1 VQQVAQSLLAVDF
14 TFTHSQP
21 LVLSRRKG
29 KNMVQEIV
37 TFIFATKEEAMALA
51 NDIDGD
57 VEVHALYVMQG
68 LEPAE
73 KPVGY
78 LVKPAEE

>member
-1 VQQVAQSLLAVDF
+1 
-14 TFTHSQP
+14 
-21 LVLSRRKG
+21 
-29 KNMVQEIV
+29 MIQEV
-37 TFIFATKEEAMALA
+37 STFIFATKEEAMALA

-57 VEVHALYVMQG
+57 VELHALYIIQG

-78 LVKPAEE
+78 LVKPVEVEA

>member
-1 VQQVAQSLLAVDF
+1 
-14 TFTHSQP
+14 
-21 LVLSRRKG
+21 
-29 KNMVQEIV
+29 MVQEV
-37 TFIFATKEEAMALA
+37 STFIFSTKEEAMALA

-57 VEVHALYVMQG
+57 VELHALYIIQG

-78 LVKPAEE
+78 LVKPVEVEA

>member
-1 VQQVAQSLLAVDF
+1 
-14 TFTHSQP
+14 
-21 LVLSRRKG
+21 
-29 KNMVQEIV
+29 MVQEIV

-51 NDIDGD
+51 NDMEGD

-68 LEPAE
+68 FEPAE

-78 LVKPAEE
+78 LVKPAEVETW

>member
-1 VQQVAQSLLAVDF
+1 
-14 TFTHSQP
+14 
-21 LVLSRRKG
+21 
-29 KNMVQEIV
+29 MVQEIV

-78 LVKPAEE
+78 LVKPVEVEA